1 MRKEWHE
8 VSLQKCPEVTLHK
21 ERMGRSWKEFL
32 AQAQRQGISG
42 DYQGLP
48 WSDDI
53 SRSFLPPWGGWTEGS
68 IYEKKWGVYHVS
80 SGQEMMEVFLD
91 WLWLQR
97 KWREVEEIERHFR
110 IRVDST
116 CWWAEFEKWKKW
128 NTSNNSWVFVWDSWV
143 VGNVFITLRQTRE

>member
-8 VSLQKCPEVTLHK
+8 VSLQKCPEVTLH
-21 ERMGRSWKEFL
+21 RSCMGRSWKEFL

-68 IYEKKWGVYHVS
+68 MRGSEEFTMYHLARRWWRS
-80 SGQEMMEVFLD
+80 FWTGCGCKGNGE
-91 WLWLQR
+91 
-97 KWREVEEIERHFR
+97 KWRKLRDILGLELTELVDGLNLRNRRNETLATAPGSLSGIVEWLAVCLLH
-110 IRVDST
+110 
-116 CWWAEFEKWKKW
+116 
-128 NTSNNSWVFVWDSWV
+128 
-143 VGNVFITLRQTRE
+143 